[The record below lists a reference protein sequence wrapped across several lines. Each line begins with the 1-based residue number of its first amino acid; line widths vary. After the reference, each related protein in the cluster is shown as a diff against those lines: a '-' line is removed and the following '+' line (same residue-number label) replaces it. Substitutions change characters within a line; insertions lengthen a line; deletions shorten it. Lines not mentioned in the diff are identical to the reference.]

1 MLTIQPN
8 FSQRLHSAQSFGQKG
23 ELVVSEK
30 KPKIIYIEDRHSVN
44 DRRGPFMD
52 EYDVVDADFEEIT
65 DEYNGSKN
73 IVQVK
78 NDNKQTAVV
87 LSKNP
92 EKEET
97 VDSLDEIKENINSTM
112 DNLKEVQK
120 ELPPAAQK
128 AMNGFFTLGAAA
140 VSGISVKYGFTETN
154 KILGKLFKKPAMEK
168 FKKNFI
174 KPFKAA
180 WKAVK
185 GFAVKQYKNFKASK
199 LFANMGKQ
207 MEKFKAT
214 KFGKKLTGLYD
225 KIAKSKTVQET
236 KTFFNKIREV
246 KPEQMKNATGD
257 VLGVATGVSTAV
269 AANLDPDKVKEAI

>member
-8 FSQRLHSAQSFGQKG
+8 FSQRSHSAQSFGHKG
-23 ELVVSEK
+23 ELVVSDK
-30 KPKIIYIEDRHSVN
+30 KPRIYYIEDKHRPSE
-44 DRRGPFMD
+44 RILFAD

-65 DEYNGSKN
+65 DEYDGPKD
-73 IVQVK
+73 IVPVK
-78 NDNKQTAVV
+78 NDNKQTSVA
-87 LSKNP
+87 LRRNS
-92 EKEET
+92 EKDDKT
-97 VDSLDEIKENINSTM
+97 SDLDEIKENITSTM

-154 KILGKLFKKPAMEK
+154 KILGKLFKKPSMQK
-168 FKKNFI
+168 FKTNFV
-174 KPFKAA
+174 KPFKTA

-185 GFAVKQYKNFKASK
+185 GFVTKQYKNFKASK

-225 KIAKSKTVQET
+225 RIAKSKTVQES
-236 KTFFNKIREV
+236 KTFFNKVRDI
-246 KPEQMKNATGD
+246 KPEQVKNATGD

-269 AANLDPDKVKEAI
+269 AANLDPEKVKETI

>member
-8 FSQRLHSAQSFGQKG
+8 FSQRMRSAQSFGQKG
-23 ELVVSEK
+23 ELVISDK
-30 KPKIIYIEDRHSVN
+30 KPRIYYVEDKHIVS
-44 DRRGPFMD
+44 DRRSPFAD
-52 EYDVVDADFEEIT
+52 DYDVVDADFEEIT
-65 DEYNGSKN
+65 DDDSKS
-73 IVQVK
+73 
-78 NDNKQTAVV
+78 TAIV
-87 LSKNP
+87 LSSKSENHD
-92 EKEET
+92 KSN
-97 VDSLDEIKENINSTM
+97 DLDEIKNNINSTM

-120 ELPPAAQK
+120 ELPPVAQK

-168 FKKNFI
+168 FKTNFV

-180 WKAVK
+180 WKAVR
-185 GFAVKQYKNFKASK
+185 GFVVKQYKNFKGSK
-199 LFANMGKQ
+199 MYANIGKQ
-207 MEKFKAT
+207 MENFKAT
-214 KFGKKLTGLYD
+214 KFGKKLVSLYD

-236 KTFFNKIREV
+236 KTFFNKVRDV

>member
-8 FSQRLHSAQSFGQKG
+8 FSQRSHSAQSFGHKG
-23 ELVVSEK
+23 ELVVSDK
-30 KPKIIYIEDRHSVN
+30 KPRIYYIEDNHRLSEKI
-44 DRRGPFMD
+44 PFAD

-65 DEYNGSKN
+65 DEYDGPKD
-73 IVQVK
+73 IVPVK
-78 NDNKQTAVV
+78 NDNKKAAVV
-87 LSKNP
+87 LSRNA
-92 EKEET
+92 EKE
-97 VDSLDEIKENINSTM
+97 DSINDLDEIKENITSTM

-154 KILGKLFKKPAMEK
+154 KILGKLFKKPSMQK
-168 FKKNFI
+168 FKTNFV
-174 KPFKAA
+174 KPFKTA

-185 GFAVKQYKNFKASK
+185 GFVAKHYDNFLGSKFYFKMVKS
-199 LFANMGKQ
+199 L
-207 MEKFKAT
+207 EKFRNT
-214 KFGKKLTGLYD
+214 KLGKKIVSIYD

-236 KTFFNKIREV
+236 KTFINKVRDV
-246 KPEQMKNATGD
+246 KPEQVKNATGD

-269 AANLDPDKVKEAI
+269 AANLDPEKVKETI